1 MSALTSTLL
10 KIARLHQARLQSLW
24 HESVTNS
31 LRASSVRSTEEV
43 DSLRWGSSLWVE
55 WSMRTTEGLL
65 ELDYWTLQMLLTRSE
80 PEIVLLN
87 TQSTR
92 LSNANER
99 KLLSFRTLTD
109 EQTDL
114 EAQENR
120 IKNQIY
126 LLIIDTMWI
135 YYLII
140 YFVGLFVAFLV
151 NLGDLTEYIQTAKEK
166 KTLWMDIEG
175 EKYSIII
182 GYFLIF
188 VRPILA
194 FARVFAHISDLFFIF
209 KGWKKK

>member
-1 MSALTSTLL
+1 
-10 KIARLHQARLQSLW
+10 
-24 HESVTNS
+24 
-31 LRASSVRSTEEV
+31 
-43 DSLRWGSSLWVE
+43 
-55 WSMRTTEGLL
+55 
-65 ELDYWTLQMLLTRSE
+65 MLLTRSE
-80 PEIVLLN
+80 PEIVSPN
-87 TQSTR
+87 MQSTR

-99 KLLSFRTLTD
+99 RLRNSQTLTD

-166 KTLWMDIEG
+166 KTL
-175 EKYSIII
+175 
-182 GYFLIF
+182 
-188 VRPILA
+188 
-194 FARVFAHISDLFFIF
+194 
-209 KGWKKK
+209 

>member
-1 MSALTSTLL
+1 
-10 KIARLHQARLQSLW
+10 
-24 HESVTNS
+24 
-31 LRASSVRSTEEV
+31 
-43 DSLRWGSSLWVE
+43 
-55 WSMRTTEGLL
+55 MRTTEVLL
-65 ELDYWTLQMLLTRSE
+65 ELVCWILQTLLTRSRL
-80 PEIVLLN
+80 EIVSPN
-87 TQSTR
+87 MQSIKS
-92 LSNANER
+92 SNANER
-99 KLLSFRTLTD
+99 RSRNSQTLTD

-151 NLGDLTEYIQTAKEK
+151 NLWDLTEYIQTAKEK

>member
-1 MSALTSTLL
+1 M
-10 KIARLHQARLQSLW
+10 
-24 HESVTNS
+24 NS
-31 LRASSVRSTEEV
+31 LRDSLVRSTEEV
-43 DSLRWGSSLWVE
+43 DFPRWGSSQSVE
-55 WSMRTTEGLL
+55 LLTRTTEGLL
-65 ELDYWTLQMLLTRSE
+65 ELDYWTLQMLLTKSE
-80 PEIVLLN
+80 PETVSL
-87 TQSTR
+87 SMRYTR
-92 LSNANER
+92 SRIANGR
-99 KLLSFRTLTD
+99 RFRSFQNLID

>member
-1 MSALTSTLL
+1 
-10 KIARLHQARLQSLW
+10 
-24 HESVTNS
+24 
-31 LRASSVRSTEEV
+31 
-43 DSLRWGSSLWVE
+43 
-55 WSMRTTEGLL
+55 
-65 ELDYWTLQMLLTRSE
+65 MLLTRSE

-166 KTLWMDIEG
+166 KTL
-175 EKYSIII
+175 
-182 GYFLIF
+182 
-188 VRPILA
+188 
-194 FARVFAHISDLFFIF
+194 
-209 KGWKKK
+209 

>member
-1 MSALTSTLL
+1 
-10 KIARLHQARLQSLW
+10 
-24 HESVTNS
+24 
-31 LRASSVRSTEEV
+31 
-43 DSLRWGSSLWVE
+43 
-55 WSMRTTEGLL
+55 MRTTEGLL

-80 PEIVLLN
+80 PEIV
-87 TQSTR
+87 SHSMRYTR
-92 LSNANER
+92 LSNVSER
-99 KLLSFRTLTD
+99 RLRNYQRPSD

-120 IKNQIY
+120 IINQIY

>member
-1 MSALTSTLL
+1 M
-10 KIARLHQARLQSLW
+10 
-24 HESVTNS
+24 
-31 LRASSVRSTEEV
+31 
-43 DSLRWGSSLWVE
+43 
-55 WSMRTTEGLL
+55 
-65 ELDYWTLQMLLTRSE
+65 
-80 PEIVLLN
+80 
-87 TQSTR
+87 QSTR

-99 KLLSFRTLTD
+99 RLRNSQTLTD

-166 KTLWMDIEG
+166 KTL
-175 EKYSIII
+175 
-182 GYFLIF
+182 
-188 VRPILA
+188 
-194 FARVFAHISDLFFIF
+194 
-209 KGWKKK
+209 